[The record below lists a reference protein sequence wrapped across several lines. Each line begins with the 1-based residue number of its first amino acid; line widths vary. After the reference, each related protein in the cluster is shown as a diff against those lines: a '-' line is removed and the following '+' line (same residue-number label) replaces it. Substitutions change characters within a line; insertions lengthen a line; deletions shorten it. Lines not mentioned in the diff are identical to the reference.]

1 MVFLVFLEVLE
12 MSSEVVGPGPN
23 TREIKSLRV
32 DLGPLACVQG
42 KSAHDYSTTNH
53 PLLVAPTTCPST
65 TRLLPKA
72 VPAQSFAFS

>member
-32 DLGPLACVQG
+32 DPGPLACVQG
-42 KSAHDYSTTNH
+42 HQHTTTTPPITLLWWRQHHAHQLRGH
-53 PLLVAPTTCPST
+53 QHRVLGL
-65 TRLLPKA
+65 
-72 VPAQSFAFS
+72 F